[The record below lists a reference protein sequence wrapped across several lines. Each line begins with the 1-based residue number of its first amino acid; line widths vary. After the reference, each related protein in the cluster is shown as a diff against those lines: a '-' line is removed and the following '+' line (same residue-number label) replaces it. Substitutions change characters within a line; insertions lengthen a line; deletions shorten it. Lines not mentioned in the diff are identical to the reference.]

1 MSAESSCPTG
11 KQWTLPNKQQA
22 ENVAKLIEWSEGDG
36 VTRYAYQCAECT
48 EWHVTRRQTW
58 NSESRPSDAA

>member
-1 MSAESSCPTG
+1 MSAEASCPSG

-36 VTRYAYQCAECT
+36 VTRYAYQCSQCT
-48 EWHVTRRQTW
+48 EWHVTR
-58 NSESRPSDAA
+58 SRPLPWEQGSSDAA